1 MTVDTFKPSQR
12 TSRAEAHST
21 DPVLICLLG
30 GFRLVKAGVSLPVRR
45 GGKTEGL
52 LSALALREGYRAD
65 RDMLIELLW
74 PGTDIARAIHSL
86 NSLVHALRQL
96 VADALGGASPVLYVG
111 GGYELNTL
119 AGVSVDIARF
129 DERVDISDRLMR
141 EGDMAGAVRSY
152 EDAAALYDGDVVGG
166 GDLHTLVERER
177 LRARYLS
184 LLARLADCYFTS
196 GDYAAGLR
204 RALRLLSHDGCREDA
219 HRLVMRCYARM
230 GERAQAL
237 RQYQICRRILA
248 EEYNALPE
256 PTTEALFHRLLTDP
270 ASV

>member
-1 MTVDTFKPSQR
+1 MTVDTFKPSQSP
-12 TSRAEAHST
+12 SRAEDHSA

-30 GFRLVKAGVSLPVRR
+30 GFRLVKAGVALPVRR

-74 PGTDIARAIHSL
+74 PGTDITRAIHSL

-119 AGVSVDIARF
+119 AGVSVDIAQF
-129 DERVDISDRLMR
+129 DQRVDVSDRLMR

-184 LLARLADCYFTS
+184 LLARLADCYFTA
-196 GDYAAGLR
+196 GDYAAALR

>member
-1 MTVDTFKPSQR
+1 M
-12 TSRAEAHST
+12 EENST
-21 DPVLICLLG
+21 DPLLICLLG

-65 RDMLIELLW
+65 RDALIDLLW
-74 PGTDIARAIHSL
+74 PDTDTSRAVHSL

-96 VADALGGASPVLYVG
+96 VGDALGGASPVLYVG
-111 GGYELNTL
+111 GGYELNTV
-119 AGVSVDIARF
+119 AGVAVDIARF
-129 DERVDISDRLMR
+129 DERVDVSDRLMR
-141 EGDMAGAVRSY
+141 EGDLAGAVRSY
-152 EDAAALYDGDVVGG
+152 ENAAALYDGDVIGG

-184 LLARLADCYFTS
+184 LLARLADCYFTA

-204 RALRLLSHDGCREDA
+204 RALRLLSQDGCREDA

-230 GERAQAL
+230 GERSQAL